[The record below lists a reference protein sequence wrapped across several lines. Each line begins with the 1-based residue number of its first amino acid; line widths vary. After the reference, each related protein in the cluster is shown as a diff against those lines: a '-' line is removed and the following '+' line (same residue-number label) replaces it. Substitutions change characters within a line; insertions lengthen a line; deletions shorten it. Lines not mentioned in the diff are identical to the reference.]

1 MAICFLQVGRV
12 VPGEYHSYGHF
23 VIDAPYTRQD
33 EILAVPSD
41 NDRSEIGFHL
51 GILLHPS
58 LEKLPADI
66 QFHLSPVAA
75 NPIDL
80 PLTLTF
86 TSEAGYKIWVT
97 RQDQTMKL

>member
-1 MAICFLQVGRV
+1 VALCFIQVGRV

-23 VIDAPYTRQD
+23 VIDAPYTKQD
-33 EILAVPSD
+33 EILAILSD
-41 NDRSEIGFHL
+41 KDRSEIGLHL
-51 GILLHPS
+51 GIVCDLS
-58 LEKLPADI
+58 REKLSADI

-75 NPIDL
+75 NPRDL